1 MNHWWLRLRERYDSW
16 RFGAIDR
23 NAPVGKRGEQL
34 AARFLRQAGY
44 TVIAQGESDF
54 AGELDLI
61 ATDARRSQMIFVE
74 VKTLASLK
82 PGHPAER
89 VDEEKQRR
97 VTKAALRYLKRH
109 QLLECRCRFDVIAI
123 WWPDGSAQPTK
134 IEHYPSA
141 FEATGVNGFFS

>member
-1 MNHWWLRLRERYDSW
+1 MLRWWLRLREQWDSW
-16 RFGAIDR
+16 RFGAIDSS
-23 NAPVGKRGEQL
+23 APVGKRGEQL

-44 TVIAQGESDF
+44 TIVAQGESDF

-61 ATDARRSQMIFVE
+61 VTDASRSQIIFVE
-74 VKTLASLK
+74 VKTFASLK

-123 WWPDGSAQPTK
+123 WSPDGSTEATR
-134 IEHYPSA
+134 IEHYPAA